1 MADPRGPLS
10 EHVHFVVT
18 DHEIDEGW
26 QQLDSALRPERRW
39 TRFGIAGAVAAA
51 LIIGVV
57 SFTLSRRSGTE
68 GTLEAGAVLA
78 AGSAPLQA
86 QLREGS
92 TVRAEASSKG
102 ALEVATA
109 SEVRVRLDEGS
120 MHFDVAKN
128 PARRFVVKA
137 GRVEVR
143 VIGTVFTVKR
153 SVSSEVINVIVERG
167 VVEVWVGDVQRAVLN
182 AGQSWSEGAETA
194 AVVLPEPEP
203 IVDEDAAVDER
214 PTAVEAPRRPASPK
228 KKSRP
233 TKGAAP
239 SDEPLPP
246 PVISTRPALPDD
258 PSTLFRLALDARR
271 AGHARDAAEAF
282 SGFLAKFPADS
293 RAGLVLFELGRLQ
306 MDQLHAPS
314 SAVESLEQAIAR
326 SPQGSYAED
335 AMARLVQLHHEQH
348 HAAACRDAREAY
360 LKRFPAGV
368 HAATLQSFCS
378 F

>member
-18 DHEIDEGW
+18 DSEIDEGW

-39 TRFGIAGAVAAA
+39 TRFVIAGVVAAA
-51 LIIGVV
+51 LIVGVV
-57 SFTLSRRSGTE
+57 GFALSRRSRTE

-92 TVRAEASSKG
+92 TVRAEAASKG

-143 VIGTVFTVKR
+143 VVGTAFTVKR
-153 SVSSEVINVIVERG
+153 SVGSEVVDVTVDRG

-182 AGQSWSEGAETA
+182 AGQSWSEGTETA
-194 AVVLPEPEP
+194 AVVLPEPEAFA
-203 IVDEDAAVDER
+203 DEDPALEEARTAAD
-214 PTAVEAPRRPASPK
+214 APRRPTAPK

-233 TKGAAP
+233 TKLAAEP
-239 SDEPLPP
+239 DEPLPP
-246 PVISTRPALPDD
+246 PVVSTRPPLPDD
-258 PSTLFRLALDARR
+258 PSTLFRLALEARR

-282 SGFLAKFPADS
+282 SGFLAKFPTDS

-314 SAVESLEQAIAR
+314 SAVESLEQALAR

-348 HAAACRDAREAY
+348 RAAGCRDAREAY

-368 HAATLQSFCS
+368 HAATLQGLCS

>member
-18 DHEIDEGW
+18 DREIDEGW

-39 TRFGIAGAVAAA
+39 TRFVIAGAVTAA
-51 LIIGVV
+51 LIAGVIGLA
-57 SFTLSRRSGTE
+57 LSRKSRSE

-143 VIGTVFTVKR
+143 VVGTAFTVKR
-153 SVSSEVINVIVERG
+153 SVTAEVVNVTVERG

-182 AGQSWSEGAETA
+182 AGQSWNEGVETA
-194 AVVLPEPEP
+194 AVALPDSEAFVEEDT
-203 IVDEDAAVDER
+203 VTDEMPAAAD
-214 PTAVEAPRRPASPK
+214 APRRPVAPK

-233 TKGAAP
+233 AKVAAS

-246 PVISTRPALPDD
+246 PVISTRPPLPDD

-282 SGFLAKFPADS
+282 SGFLAKFPTDS

-348 HAAACRDAREAY
+348 RAPACRDAREAY

-368 HAATLQSFCS
+368 HAATLQSLCS

>member
-18 DHEIDEGW
+18 DREIDEGW

-39 TRFGIAGAVAAA
+39 TRFVIAGAIAAA
-51 LIIGVV
+51 LIAGVIG
-57 SFTLSRRSGTE
+57 FTLSRKSRSE

-102 ALEVATA
+102 ALEIATA

-143 VIGTVFTVKR
+143 VVGTAFTVKR
-153 SVSSEVINVIVERG
+153 SVTAEVVNVTVERG

-182 AGQSWSEGAETA
+182 AGQSWNEGVETA
-194 AVVLPEPEP
+194 AVALPEPE
-203 IVDEDAAVDER
+203 
-214 PTAVEAPRRPASPK
+214 AVEEPDADEAPAAADAPRRPSAPK
-228 KKSRP
+228 KKGRP
-233 TKGAAP
+233 AKVAAATE
-239 SDEPLPP
+239 EPLPP
-246 PVISTRPALPDD
+246 PVISTRPPLPDD

-271 AGHARDAAEAF
+271 AGHAREAADAF
-282 SGFLAKFPADS
+282 SGFLSKFPSDS

-306 MDQLHAPS
+306 MDQLRAPS

-348 HAAACRDAREAY
+348 HAPACRDAREAY

-368 HAATLQSFCS
+368 HAATLQSLCS

>member
-18 DHEIDEGW
+18 DREIDEGW

-39 TRFGIAGAVAAA
+39 TRFVIAGAVAAA
-51 LIIGVV
+51 LIAGVIG
-57 SFTLSRRSGTE
+57 FTLSRKSRSE

-102 ALEVATA
+102 ALEIATA

-143 VIGTVFTVKR
+143 VVGTAFTVKR
-153 SVSSEVINVIVERG
+153 SISSEVVNVTVDRG
-167 VVEVWVGDVQRAVLN
+167 VVEVWVGDEQRAVLN
-182 AGQSWSEGAETA
+182 AGQSWNEGVKTA
-194 AVVLPEPEP
+194 ALPEPEALAE
-203 IVDEDAAVDER
+203 EDAVDER
-214 PTAVEAPRRPASPK
+214 PVAGDAPRRPAAPK

-233 TKGAAP
+233 AKVAAAI
-239 SDEPLPP
+239 DEPLPP
-246 PVISTRPALPDD
+246 PVISTRPPLPDD

-271 AGHARDAAEAF
+271 AGHARDAADAF
-282 SGFLAKFPADS
+282 SGFLAKFPTDS

-348 HAAACRDAREAY
+348 RAPACRDAREAY

-368 HAATLQSFCS
+368 HAATLQSLCAF
-378 F
+378 

>member
-18 DHEIDEGW
+18 EREIDEGW

-39 TRFGIAGAVAAA
+39 TRFVIAGAVAAA
-51 LIIGVV
+51 LIAGVIG
-57 SFTLSRRSGTE
+57 FTLSRKSRTE

-143 VIGTVFTVKR
+143 VVGTAFTVKR
-153 SVSSEVINVIVERG
+153 SISNEVVKVTVDRG
-167 VVEVWVGDVQRAVLN
+167 VVEVWVGDEQRAVLN
-182 AGQSWSEGAETA
+182 AGQSWNEGVETA
-194 AVVLPEPEP
+194 AVALPEPEAE
-203 IVDEDAAVDER
+203 EDTVAEEAPPAADS
-214 PTAVEAPRRPASPK
+214 PRRPTSPK

-233 TKGAAP
+233 AKVAAAA
-239 SDEPLPP
+239 DEPLPA
-246 PVISTRPALPDD
+246 PVISTRPPLPDD

-271 AGHARDAAEAF
+271 AGHAREAADAF
-282 SGFLAKFPADS
+282 SGFLAKFPTDS

-335 AMARLVQLHHEQH
+335 AMARLAQLHHDQH
-348 HAAACRDAREAY
+348 RAPACRDAREAY

-368 HAATLQSFCS
+368 HAATLQSLCS

>member
-18 DHEIDEGW
+18 DQEIDEGW

-39 TRFGIAGAVAAA
+39 TRFVIAGAVAAA
-51 LIIGVV
+51 LIVGVIG
-57 SFTLSRRSGTE
+57 FALSRKSRTE

-102 ALEVATA
+102 ALELATA

-143 VIGTVFTVKR
+143 VVGTAFTVKR
-153 SVSSEVINVIVERG
+153 SSSSEVVNVTVDRG
-167 VVEVWVGDVQRAVLN
+167 VVEVWVGNEQRAVLN
-182 AGQSWSEGAETA
+182 AGQSWNEGVETA
-194 AVVLPEPEP
+194 ALPEPE
-203 IVDEDAAVDER
+203 
-214 PTAVEAPRRPASPK
+214 AVEEPDADETLAAADAPRRPAAPK
-228 KKSRP
+228 KKGRP
-233 TKGAAP
+233 AKVAAAT
-239 SDEPLPP
+239 DEPLPP

-271 AGHARDAAEAF
+271 AGHAREAADAF
-282 SGFLAKFPADS
+282 SGFLAKFPTDS

-306 MDQLHAPS
+306 MDQLHAPT

-348 HAAACRDAREAY
+348 RAPACRDAREAY

-368 HAATLQSFCS
+368 HAATLQSLCS